1 MKAMQKGAA
10 ILAAVALAP
19 FTLSGCG
26 NNDEVTAPSTNGSI
40 SILTSTSGD
49 VVSGSYT
56 VRVDDGMERSVEPN
70 GTLIYT
76 DVEPGDYEVIL
87 LSVPSNCVVEGS
99 NPRSVTVATDEIART
114 TFVVTCTIEPP
125 SKPGDPGEPPAN

>member
-19 FTLSGCG
+19 LTLSGCG
-26 NNDEVTAPSTNGSI
+26 NNDEVTAPSTHGSI

-49 VVSGSYT
+49 IGAGYL

-70 GTLIYT
+70 GSVIYAE
-76 DVEPGDYEVIL
+76 VEPGDYEVIL

-99 NPRSVTVATDEIART
+99 NPRSLTVAAEEIART
-114 TFVVTCTIEPP
+114 TFVVTCSSGPP
-125 SKPGDPGEPPAN
+125 SKPGDPGDPEV

>member
-19 FTLSGCG
+19 LTLSGCG
-26 NNDEVTAPSTNGSI
+26 NDDEVTGPTTNGSI

-49 VVSGSYT
+49 IGTGYL

-70 GTLIYT
+70 GSVIYA
-76 DVEPGDYEVIL
+76 DVAPGEYEVML
-87 LSVPSNCVVEGS
+87 LSVPSNCTVEGL
-99 NPRSVTVATDEIART
+99 NPRSLSVTAENIART
-114 TFVVTCTIEPP
+114 TFVVTCTNEPP
-125 SKPGDPGEPPAN
+125 DKPGDEPPA

>member
-19 FTLSGCG
+19 LTLSGCG
-26 NNDEVTAPSTNGSI
+26 NDDEVTAPSTNGSI

-49 VVSGSYT
+49 IGSGYL

-70 GTLIYT
+70 GSVIYA
-76 DVEPGDYEVIL
+76 EIALGDHEVTL
-87 LSVPSNCVVEGS
+87 LSLPLGCLVDGA
-99 NPRSVTVATDEIART
+99 NPRPVSVTADEIARV
-114 TFVVTCTIEPP
+114 TFVVTCDSEPP
-125 SKPGDPGEPPAN
+125 GKPGDPIEPPA